1 MRGNDTRANV
11 CRERWARLLQP
22 LEAAVYAG
30 FSNTEH
36 FKASVYGKLIRR
48 YPAGERV
55 DRYELDKMIGGADA
69 E

>member
-1 MRGNDTRANV
+1 MRGNDTRAAV

-30 FSNTEH
+30 FSNTDH
-36 FKASVYGKLIRR
+36 FKASIYGKLIRR